1 MSNIQALVDALTEL
15 VDLKNLKDQQ
25 GKTAEYL
32 YRQPKAWHNA
42 TQALA
47 DYHKSQKEEGL
58 REKYKEWCKLTKRNG
73 HILIGSMNEFFDW
86 YENYVPSDINSDEAT
101 VAMLRSSVGN
111 PIEQYLFN
119 DKNIGKTIRDLPER
133 FTWGELFEIAIG
145 IPTGTQNFFRTYFK
159 PPERNI

>member
-1 MSNIQALVDALTEL
+1 MTTSIQALVDAAEKAEMEL
-15 VDLKNLKDQQ
+15 K
-25 GKTAEYL
+25 AL
-32 YRQPKAWHNA
+32 YKRLGFKGSNVLDGL

>member
-1 MSNIQALVDALTEL
+1 MILTFEQIQNIVKTNPN
-15 VDLKNLKDQQ
+15 KGMDQQ

-42 TQALA
+42 MQALA
-47 DYHKSQKEEGL
+47 DYHKSQKEDLGPEVS
-58 REKYKEWCKLTKRNG
+58 CT
-73 HILIGSMNEFFDW
+73 
-86 YENYVPSDINSDEAT
+86 
-101 VAMLRSSVGN
+101 VGN